1 MLKMKLISHRHR
13 WICRWPVS
21 SCSMDFPFFF
31 PPVIFLIRLRKA
43 MREWFVRSGK
53 FEFHTK
59 HKSESKYCSP
69 IYWHR
74 ERKNKDVVKR
84 VLRTLD
90 WETKIKHE
98 EEMVGKGL
106 WEAEWRMV
114 KWNIKRNQYIH
125 IYIYNTQIRRRK
137 PIELM
142 QEQHIRAPQRSTL
155 FSTLSMTSLFLSHLT
170 VYTIREGVSAEDVLQ
185 REKGA
190 FVLVARLRKSGF
202 MAT

>member
-1 MLKMKLISHRHR
+1 M
-13 WICRWPVS
+13 
-21 SCSMDFPFFF
+21 
-31 PPVIFLIRLRKA
+31 
-43 MREWFVRSGK
+43 
-53 FEFHTK
+53 
-59 HKSESKYCSP
+59 
-69 IYWHR
+69 
-74 ERKNKDVVKR
+74 
-84 VLRTLD
+84 
-90 WETKIKHE
+90 
-98 EEMVGKGL
+98 
-106 WEAEWRMV
+106 
-114 KWNIKRNQYIH
+114 
-125 IYIYNTQIRRRK
+125 YNTQIRRRK